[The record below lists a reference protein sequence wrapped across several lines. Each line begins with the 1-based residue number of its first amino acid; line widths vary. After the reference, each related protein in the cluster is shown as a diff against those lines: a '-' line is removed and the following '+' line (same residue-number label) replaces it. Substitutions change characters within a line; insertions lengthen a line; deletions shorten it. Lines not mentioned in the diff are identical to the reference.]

1 MKRSLRNGALFL
13 GLIIP
18 AILVNAA
25 GHEYVHFGVAN
36 LVGIPVERMVWF
48 NRATLSPAIF
58 FDVAAPSLALS
69 IVHYSGG
76 LVMGLVWFVGYLVW
90 HGRMWAAS
98 RSYARWIAG
107 VVIAILAFH
116 QVGQGII
123 EGALHDAYIG
133 GAGNPFSPS
142 GILQLVPVLIGFFI
156 HMRVTNIW
164 KLMKHWNSTRRPAE
178 S

>member
-48 NRATLSPAIF
+48 NRVTLSPAIF

-107 VVIAILAFH
+107 VVIAI
-116 QVGQGII
+116 VGCQ
-123 EGALHDAYIG
+123 
-133 GAGNPFSPS
+133 PS
-142 GILQLVPVLIGFFI
+142 GTEILMERIG
-156 HMRVTNIW
+156 
-164 KLMKHWNSTRRPAE
+164 
-178 S
+178 